1 MKSTSKLIILVLTF
15 LALAVSADAQS
26 PREQLQQM
34 VEQLQKTPTDNALRE
49 KAIALAAE
57 IKPAPAVPEEARRAF
72 IRGNTAF
79 ASAKDP
85 AGFSR
90 AIERFEEAS
99 ALAPW
104 WADPYFNLA
113 KACEGAQ
120 DFDRALRALTYY
132 RATATTEADK
142 RQALDLTYALEEKR
156 DLKKADAT
164 SASDAASR
172 EAQVTQARR
181 FEGDWYRDISSRS
194 LTHRQTLSIRR
205 GTGDAL
211 LIDLT
216 YQNPSNL
223 ADRGIVYTKEANV
236 RDVQIVGSELRYKRD
251 NGTLYPDHFLVTAT
265 YQMSATV
272 TADGNTLMLVNTL
285 LPFTASQAAYWA
297 EWSKY
302 VPDPR
307 SVDIY
312 KRQ

>member
-1 MKSTSKLIILVLTF
+1 MTSTGKLIILVLTF
-15 LALAVSADAQS
+15 LALAASVDAQS
-26 PREQLQQM
+26 PREQLSQM
-34 VEQLQKTPTDNALRE
+34 VEQLQKTPSDTASRE

-57 IKPAPAVPEEARRAF
+57 IKPAPVVPEDARRAF

-156 DLKKADAT
+156 DLKKADAASVAQGARFAGRWSRPNYDPDQKQWHDVT
-164 SASDAASR
+164 FLVASAADGALSVAGPYFPGGTKDVRLDGVAL
-172 EAQVTQARR
+172 R
-181 FEGDWYRDISSRS
+181 FKAPLSLPGISANWGTLDYSAVLS
-194 LTHRQTLSIRR
+194 ADGGEMTLSSV
-205 GTGDAL
+205 L
-211 LIDLT
+211 
-216 YQNPSNL
+216 
-223 ADRGIVYTKEANV
+223 
-236 RDVQIVGSELRYKRD
+236 EL
-251 NGTLYPDHFLVTAT
+251 P
-265 YQMSATV
+265 
-272 TADGNTLMLVNTL
+272 TADQALTWQKY
-285 LPFTASQAAYWA
+285 LPT
-297 EWSKY
+297 
-302 VPDPR
+302 PDPSR
-307 SVDIY
+307 
-312 KRQ
+312 KWRQN